1 MYTRVNKVCAANPQ
15 RARGRRRKF
24 LSQLARRA
32 FRSFSAMASTDQ
44 QLGGFCYSWGT
55 KWQQG
60 KGAHGIRLSLTFL
73 IGRVLGVLAGYF
85 HVN

>member
-1 MYTRVNKVCAANPQ
+1 
-15 RARGRRRKF
+15 
-24 LSQLARRA
+24 
-32 FRSFSAMASTDQ
+32 MASTDQ